1 MIKDFV
7 QAFMDRRIPG
17 LEEAQRREA
26 ETASQSHARVA
37 EEEGVPD
44 PLMHPGS
51 LAVSGRFASG
61 VGGTAAATATSR
73 AVIGF
78 LGRVEATM
86 RSLPLWQDCSAED
99 WDAYRESLE
108 KFVLTKIHKAVFA
121 ASPEERC
128 VCARGCVGVCERCV
142 SLCLG
147 WGE

>member
-17 LEEAQRREA
+17 LEEAQRREVEVA
-26 ETASQSHARVA
+26 KQSHERVLS
-37 EEEGVPD
+37 EDGVAD

-51 LAVSGRFASG
+51 LAVSGRYASG

-78 LGRVEATM
+78 LARVEATM
-86 RSLPLWQDCSAED
+86 RALPLWQECSAED

-121 ASPEERC
+121 ASPEERY
-128 VCARGCVGVCERCV
+128 VVWV
-142 SLCLG
+142 
-147 WGE
+147 